1 MLNALTII
9 AEQRIA
15 DAIRDGEFDNLPGAG
30 KPLPIEDLNAVPEE
44 FRMAYKILKNAG
56 YAPPEIQERK
66 EMSRLADLLDGSPDE
81 QTRLKSM
88 TRLRF
93 LLEKINS
100 GKNTGLAERDEY
112 YQKILARLE
121 KEERK
126 NSPGR

>member
-100 GKNTGLAERDEY
+100 GKNAGLAERDEY

-121 KEERK
+121 REERK